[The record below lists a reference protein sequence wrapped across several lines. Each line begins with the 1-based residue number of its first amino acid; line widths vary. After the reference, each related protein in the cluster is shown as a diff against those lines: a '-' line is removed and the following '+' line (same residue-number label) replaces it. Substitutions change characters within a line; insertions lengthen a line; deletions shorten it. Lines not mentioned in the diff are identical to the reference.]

1 MHILLCALVFAKC
14 AGPASSS
21 STRLYNKCNLQEW
34 LCAFFGCSS
43 ELEPWARV
51 AGPDG
56 GSPIRQQDMQNLML
70 DAPQGSGHGW
80 HEL

>member
-1 MHILLCALVFAKC
+1 MH
-14 AGPASSS
+14 
-21 STRLYNKCNLQEW
+21 
-34 LCAFFGCSS
+34 FFGCSS